1 MDDWITKFMSVTEGG
16 FSPRRFRLWT
26 AIGIIAG
33 VLERR
38 VFTVTK
44 GGDTYTNLFTTLA
57 GSSGSGK
64 SQSLEYARDLWV
76 NTQGLRLAPDDVTTA
91 SFYDALAACTKNSM
105 NGTGMSINTPMTVL
119 SRELGNF
126 LPKYDMGFLSNL
138 SDLYDNP
145 PKFDSA
151 RRTSISVD
159 IDKPTVNMLIAATPS
174 YLGDILPEAAWG
186 QGFTSRFIFIYDFL
200 ELDSNQDIFVPK
212 GNVKVAE
219 LRDPL
224 NLMFDLHGEV
234 TWSEPARKEMNAWVN
249 AGQPPVPEH
258 GRLKE
263 YCTRRRIHVL
273 KLAMISAISHTLELY
288 VTLEDFERA
297 LDWLLDAETAMPNVF
312 RAMHQKSDMQL
323 VEDLWFHVYTIYSA
337 ISRDARKPV
346 PAQEL
351 WKFLGE
357 RTTSERI
364 PRIIELAEK
373 SGALI
378 KDKYDDAYLPKP
390 LNNRTEV

>member
-1 MDDWITKFMSVTEGG
+1 
-16 FSPRRFRLWT
+16 
-26 AIGIIAG
+26 
-33 VLERR
+33 
-38 VFTVTK
+38 
-44 GGDTYTNLFTTLA
+44 
-57 GSSGSGK
+57 
-64 SQSLEYARDLWV
+64 
-76 NTQGLRLAPDDVTTA
+76 
-91 SFYDALAACTKNSM
+91 
-105 NGTGMSINTPMTVL
+105 
-119 SRELGNF
+119 
-126 LPKYDMGFLSNL
+126 
-138 SDLYDNP
+138 
-145 PKFDSA
+145 
-151 RRTSISVD
+151 
-159 IDKPTVNMLIAATPS
+159 
-174 YLGDILPEAAWG
+174 
-186 QGFTSRFIFIYDFL
+186 
-200 ELDSNQDIFVPK
+200 
-212 GNVKVAE
+212 
-219 LRDPL
+219 
-224 NLMFDLHGEV
+224 
-234 TWSEPARKEMNAWVN
+234 
-249 AGQPPVPEH
+249 
-258 GRLKE
+258 
-263 YCTRRRIHVL
+263 
-273 KLAMISAISHTLELY
+273 MISAISHTLELY